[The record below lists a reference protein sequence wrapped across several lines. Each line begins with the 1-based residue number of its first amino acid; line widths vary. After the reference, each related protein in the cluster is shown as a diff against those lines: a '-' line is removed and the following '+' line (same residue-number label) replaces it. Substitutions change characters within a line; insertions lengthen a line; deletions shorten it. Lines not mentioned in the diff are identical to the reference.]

1 MSRFSFLKSPSQ
13 WVRGCFAFGVTFY
26 SFSVLAAH
34 VHLVVNKTDSLPIKT
49 FIHLK
54 HQPPKKG
61 DYTLVSSA
69 WYNGRLI
76 KQVLAEA
83 GEKITYDSQG
93 ALYVGSKKIGV
104 PKTKTKE
111 GKPLTPIAPQV
122 IPEGYVFL
130 YAPHNESFDSRYVE
144 LGLVKKSA
152 LQGCALP
159 VV

>member
-1 MSRFSFLKSPSQ
+1 MSRFSFLKLPSQ
-13 WVRGCFAFGVTFY
+13 WMRGCFAFGVTFC
-26 SFSVLAAH
+26 SFSVLAEYVH
-34 VHLVVNKTDSLPIKT
+34 VVVNKTDSLPIRT

-54 HQPPKKG
+54 RQLPKKG

-83 GEKITYDSQG
+83 GEKITYDSKG
-93 ALYVGSKKIGV
+93 ILYVGRQKIGV
-104 PKTKTKE
+104 PKTQSKDGRE
-111 GKPLTPIAPQV
+111 LTPIAPQV
-122 IPEGYVFL
+122 IPDGYVFL
-130 YAPHNESFDSRYVE
+130 YAPHNESFDSRYAE

-152 LQGCALP
+152 LQGRALP